1 MSKRSNPL
9 ILPELPDSAGTTSQA
24 SAYLRLRH
32 ALMIGAIEPGVAIT
46 IQDIADALQVSAT
59 PVREALRQ
67 LSTEKALLT
76 LENRRIKVPEMSAA
90 RFEELINIRCTL
102 EVYAALRAMPYINKV
117 SIDELE
123 RIDGEINQAVRDNDW
138 PLSVVLNQRFH
149 SSLYLSNPEQIVM
162 PMIESVWL
170 QLGPFMRIAGRF
182 QKDLYLVDRHQ
193 EALEALNHNDEATL
207 AAAIEADIR
216 DAVGGLKP
224 EIISKIIEDEA
235 SREDD

>member
-1 MSKRSNPL
+1 MTKRSNPL
-9 ILPELPDSAGTTSQA
+9 NLPELADSAGGTSQA

-76 LENRRIKVPEMSAA
+76 LENRRIKVPEMTAT

-102 EVYAALRAMPYINKV
+102 EVYAAKRAMPYINKI
-117 SIDELE
+117 SIDDLE
-123 RIDGEINQAVRDNDW
+123 RLDREINQAVQDNDW
-138 PLSVVLNQRFH
+138 PLSVLLNQQFH
-149 SSLYLSNPEQIVM
+149 SSLYLSNPEQIAM

-182 QKDLYLVDRHQ
+182 QKDLYLVDRHR
-193 EALEALNHNDEATL
+193 EALEALHRNDESAL
-207 AAAIEADIR
+207 GAAIEADIR
-216 DAVGGLKP
+216 DAVGGLRP
-224 EIISKIIEDEA
+224 EIIGKIIEDRTLEK
-235 SREDD
+235 D